1 MPKLVQTFFK
11 YFVALACVLVMQT
24 AAAQQAIEITRGTDR
39 ATPIAVVPFGWSGS
53 TPLPE
58 DIAQITGKDLYH
70 SGMFSPFD
78 RQNMLSYPTRPEEI
92 FARDWKVLGVDY
104 VVAGRVTHDA
114 AADRYEIAY
123 HLYSVPREELL
134 MSKTV
139 SGSRS
144 QLRDLAH
151 HVSDEVFEELTGIRG
166 AFNTK
171 LLYVAAE
178 RFSADNTRYTLQ
190 RSDYDGA
197 RAVTLLQSREPIL
210 SPAYAPDGQR
220 IAYVSFESRRPEIFI
235 HYVQTGRRE
244 RVTSFQ
250 GLNGA
255 PAWSPDGSR
264 LAFVLSRDGNPEI
277 YVMNLA
283 TKEMRRVT
291 NHFAIDTEPTWMD
304 NETIAFTSDRGGRPQ
319 IYKQNIN
326 TGGTERLTFV
336 GNYNANAKMSVDGQ
350 TMVMVHRQDGYQNF
364 HIATQ
369 DLKRGNLK
377 VLTETSSDESPTVA
391 PNGTMLIY
399 ATRQQGR
406 GVLMLVST
414 NGRAR
419 SEIPTQFSDLRVPS
433 WSPYLP

>member
-1 MPKLVQTFFK
+1 LIKLSKVSRLWIAAVGLL
-11 YFVALACVLVMQT
+11 FVSQAALAQD
-24 AAAQQAIEITRGTDR
+24 AIEITRGSDK
-39 ATPIAVVPFGWSGS
+39 ATPIAVVPFGWQGTS
-53 TPLPE
+53 PLPE
-58 DIAQITGKDLYH
+58 DLSEITANDLRN
-70 SGMFSPFD
+70 SGMFSPFA
-78 RQNMLSYPTRPEEI
+78 RENMLSYPTRASEI
-92 FARDWKVLGVDY
+92 FPRDWRVLGVEY
-104 VVAGRVTHDA
+104 VVAGMITSPS
-114 AADRYEIAY
+114 ADRFEIQY
-123 HLYSVPREELL
+123 SLYNVAREEVL

-139 SGSRS
+139 SGTQS
-144 QLRDLAH
+144 QLRDMAH
-151 HVSDEVFEELTGIRG
+151 HVSDEVFEEITGIKG

-178 RFSADNTRYTLQ
+178 RFSVDNTRFTLQ

-197 RAVTLLQSREPIL
+197 RGVTLLQSREPIL
-210 SPAYAPDGQR
+210 TPSYAPDGQR

-244 RVTSFQ
+244 RITSFE

-255 PAWSPDGSR
+255 PAWSPDGGR

-277 YVMNLA
+277 YVMDLA
-283 TKEMRRVT
+283 SKQMRRIT

-304 NETIAFTSDRGGRPQ
+304 DNTLVFTSDRGGRPQ
-319 IYKQNIN
+319 IYKQDIN
-326 TGGTERLTFV
+326 GGSAERLTFV
-336 GNYNANAKMSVDGQ
+336 GNYNANPKLSADGQ
-350 TMVMVHRQDGYQNF
+350 TMVMVHRQDGYRNF

-369 DLKRGNLK
+369 DLRRGNLR
-377 VLTETSSDESPTVA
+377 VLTETSLDESPTVA

-419 SEIPTQFSDLRVPS
+419 SVIPTQFTDLRVPS

>member
-1 MPKLVQTFFK
+1 MNLFK
-11 YFVALACVLVMQT
+11 KWVVVLVFLLSSQQLL
-24 AAAQQAIEITRGTDR
+24 AQSAIEITRGSDK
-39 ATPIAVVPFGWSGS
+39 ATPIAVVPFGWQGG
-53 TPLPE
+53 TPLSE
-58 DIAQITGKDLYH
+58 DLAQITANNLRNT
-70 SGMFSPFD
+70 GMFAPFD
-78 RQNMLSYPTRPEEI
+78 RANMLSYPTQASEL
-92 FARDWKVLGVDY
+92 FARDWKILGVEY
-104 VVAGRVTHDA
+104 VVVGQIKRDPAV
-114 AADRYEIAY
+114 DRFEVVFS
-123 HLYSVPREELL
+123 LYNVLREEVLL
-134 MSKTV
+134 TRTV
-139 SGSRS
+139 TGSQA
-144 QLRDLAH
+144 QLRDMAH
-151 HVSDEVFEELTGIRG
+151 HLSDQIFEEITGIRG

-178 RFSADNTRYTLQ
+178 RYSPTNTRFTLQ

-210 SPAYAPDGQR
+210 TPSYAPDGQR
-220 IAYVSFESRRPEIFI
+220 IAYVSFESRRPEIYV

-244 RVTSFQ
+244 RITSFE

-255 PAWSPDGSR
+255 PAWSPDGEH

-283 TKEMRRVT
+283 SKQMRRIT

-304 NETIAFTSDRGGRPQ
+304 NNTIVFTSDRGGRPQ
-319 IYKQNIN
+319 VYKQDLR
-326 TGGTERLTFV
+326 TGVSERLTFV
-336 GNYNANAKMSVDGQ
+336 GNYNANAKLSVDGR
-350 TMVMVHRQDGYQNF
+350 TMVMVHRQDGYRNF
-364 HIATQ
+364 QIATQ
-369 DLKRGNLK
+369 DLERGNLR
-377 VLTETSSDESPTVA
+377 VLTETSLDESPTVA

-419 SEIPTQFSDLRVPS
+419 SEIPTQFTDLRVPS